1 MCQIVLSIPDEV
13 LYDTKM
19 NQEQANQFARQAVAL
34 GYYTQSGVSIGYC
47 SQIAGMTEEE
57 FIKYLGRNH
66 ISVFRFE
73 DEKGFLDE
81 LNNA

>member
-1 MCQIVLSIPDEV
+1 MCQKVLSIPDEV

-19 NQEQANQFARQAVAL
+19 NKEQANQFARQAVAL

-47 SQIAGMTEEE
+47 SQIAGMTEKE

-66 ISVFRFE
+66 ISVFRF
-73 DEKGFLDE
+73 DNEKEFLEE

>member
-1 MCQIVLSIPDEV
+1 MCQIALNIPEEV

-57 FIKYLGRNH
+57 FIKYLSRNH
-66 ISVFRFE
+66 ICLIQIFYTIHIIF
-73 DEKGFLDE
+73 KKIF
-81 LNNA
+81 

>member
-19 NQEQANQFARQAVAL
+19 NKEQANQFARQAVAL

-47 SQIAGMTEEE
+47 SQIAGMTEKE

-66 ISVFRFE
+66 ISVFRS
-73 DEKGFLDE
+73 DNEKEFLEE

>member
-19 NQEQANQFARQAVAL
+19 NKEQANQFARQAVAL

-47 SQIAGMTEEE
+47 SQIAGMTEKE
-57 FIKYLGRNH
+57 FIKYL
-66 ISVFRFE
+66 
-73 DEKGFLDE
+73 EKIIYQSSGLIMKK
-81 LNNA
+81 NSWRS

>member
-1 MCQIVLSIPDEV
+1 MCQIVLRIPDEV

-19 NQEQANQFARQAVAL
+19 NKEQANQFARQAVAL

-47 SQIAGMTEEE
+47 SQIAGMTEKE

-66 ISVFRFE
+66 ISVFRF
-73 DEKGFLDE
+73 DNEKEFLEE

>member
-1 MCQIVLSIPDEV
+1 MCQIALNIPEEV

-57 FIKYLGRNH
+57 FLTAAVFLSILKFQANPFL
-66 ISVFRFE
+66 SVHPP
-73 DEKGFLDE
+73 
-81 LNNA
+81 

>member
-19 NQEQANQFARQAVAL
+19 NKEQAIQFARQAVAL

-47 SQIAGMTEEE
+47 SQIAGMTEKE
-57 FIKYLGRNH
+57 FIKYLGINH
-66 ISVFRFE
+66 ISVFRF
-73 DEKGFLDE
+73 DNEKEFLEE